1 MPIGAELQPG
11 GGVHFR
17 VWAPRVREIVLH
29 VDGEQHAPQPE
40 TDGYYALHVPGA
52 RAGSRYGYR
61 VDGGARPLP
70 DPASRF
76 QPEGPHKLSAVV
88 DPAGYHWGDAAW
100 RGCSLEG
107 QVAYEFHVGTFT
119 TGGTWQ
125 AAAAKLP
132 LLKEIGI
139 SLLEMMPVAE
149 FPGRFGWGYDGVS
162 LFAPTR
168 LYGEP
173 DHLRAFID
181 RAHQLG
187 LGVVLDV
194 VYNHFGPDGNYLPC
208 FSDTYLTKKYPNEW
222 GDAIN
227 FDGEGSAPVR
237 EFVRENAA
245 YWIREFHFDGLRLD
259 ATQQIFDGSREHI
272 VAELTRVARAAAAP
286 RGVVVIAEN
295 EPQDARLVRLPAE
308 GGDGLDAIWN
318 DDFHHTA
325 YIAMTGHCEAYYTD
339 YTGSARELLSCVKHG
354 FLYQGQRSS
363 WQKTRRGSPSLGLEP
378 AHRVTFLENH
388 DQVANSDT
396 GKRLIQRT
404 DDGRLRAMTALLLL
418 GPGTPMLFQ
427 GQEFATTSPF
437 LYFADHKP
445 ELAEL
450 VAKGRREFLL
460 QFPRLAALQLDLP
473 HAEATFRK
481 CVIDWEERDRHGW
494 AVALHRDLIALRRN
508 DPVLSSQRASGRD
521 GSLLAEEAFLV
532 RFFSADHGDRLLI
545 VNLGRDLAPTIF
557 PDPLLAPPEG
567 TSWQLSWSSE
577 DPRYGGHGIREP
589 EAGDGRWFFQGHA
602 TALMSAAPSEA

>member
-29 VDGEQHAPQPE
+29 VDSEQHAPQPE
-40 TDGYYALHVPGA
+40 ADGYYALHVPAA

-76 QPEGPHKLSAVV
+76 QPEGPHELSAVV
-88 DPAGYHWGDAAW
+88 DPAGYHWGDAEW
-100 RGCSLEG
+100 RGCSLES

-119 TGGTWQ
+119 PEGSWK

-259 ATQQIFDGSREHI
+259 ATQQILDGSREHI
-272 VAELTRVARAAAAP
+272 VAELT
-286 RGVVVIAEN
+286 
-295 EPQDARLVRLPAE
+295 
-308 GGDGLDAIWN
+308 
-318 DDFHHTA
+318 
-325 YIAMTGHCEAYYTD
+325 
-339 YTGSARELLSCVKHG
+339 
-354 FLYQGQRSS
+354 
-363 WQKTRRGSPSLGLEP
+363 
-378 AHRVTFLENH
+378 
-388 DQVANSDT
+388 
-396 GKRLIQRT
+396 
-404 DDGRLRAMTALLLL
+404 
-418 GPGTPMLFQ
+418 
-427 GQEFATTSPF
+427 
-437 LYFADHKP
+437 
-445 ELAEL
+445 
-450 VAKGRREFLL
+450 
-460 QFPRLAALQLDLP
+460 
-473 HAEATFRK
+473 
-481 CVIDWEERDRHGW
+481 
-494 AVALHRDLIALRRN
+494 
-508 DPVLSSQRASGRD
+508 
-521 GSLLAEEAFLV
+521 
-532 RFFSADHGDRLLI
+532 
-545 VNLGRDLAPTIF
+545 
-557 PDPLLAPPEG
+557 
-567 TSWQLSWSSE
+567 
-577 DPRYGGHGIREP
+577 
-589 EAGDGRWFFQGHA
+589 
-602 TALMSAAPSEA
+602 